1 MSMPMPEKS
10 NHGFSLLGKR
20 SLVLSHIPMFMAPHQ
35 AQVFLAVSLSTADG
49 SDPVKTYLNDQKQTK
64 AKAYVL
70 VSDPLVLSTL
80 APDTKTPLR
89 TFTGKLYR
97 GAWPFDDMANA
108 PVVIPALTVN
118 VTRAIFYRSFVN
130 AAALKELTYYCFQT
144 PETTY
149 LAHVITRPPDF
160 YQLLSAH
167 VDGLAAKAQQGIVE
181 LKFSKVANTMANKL
195 KPKQETSAVT
205 DNRRVQVQTK
215 AELIYDDD
223 PKHLGESMPAM
234 K

>member
-35 AQVFLAVSLSTADG
+35 AQVFLAVSLSAADG

-64 AKAYVL
+64 AQAYVL
-70 VSDPLVLSTL
+70 VSDPLVLPTL
-80 APDTKTPLR
+80 APDAKTPLR

-97 GAWPFDDMANA
+97 GAWPFDDLANA
-108 PVVIPALTVN
+108 QVVIPALTVN
-118 VTRAIFYRSFVN
+118 VTRAIFYHSFVN

-149 LAHVITRPPDF
+149 LAHVITRPPDV
-160 YQLLSAH
+160 YHLLSAQG
-167 VDGLAAKAQQGIVE
+167 DGISVKAQQGIVE
-181 LKFSKVANTMANKL
+181 LNLSKL
-195 KPKQETSAVT
+195 P
-205 DNRRVQVQTK
+205 
-215 AELIYDDD
+215 
-223 PKHLGESMPAM
+223 
-234 K
+234 

>member
-1 MSMPMPEKS
+1 MDMDMPMPEKN

-35 AQVFLAVSLSTADG
+35 AQVFLEVTLSAADG
-49 SDPVKTYLNDQKQTK
+49 SDPAKTYLDDQKQTN

-70 VSDPLVLSTL
+70 VSDPLVLPNL
-80 APDTKTPLR
+80 APDAETPLR

-97 GAWPFDDMANA
+97 GAWPFDDLAKA

-160 YQLLSAH
+160 VQLLSAH
-167 VDGLAAKAQQGIVE
+167 VGDLNVKARQGIIE
-181 LKFSKVANTMANKL
+181 LNFTKVPYTIANKL
-195 KPKQETSAVT
+195 NPKQPMSPVAG
-205 DNRRVQVQTK
+205 NRRVDVQTK

-223 PKHLGESMPAM
+223 PKHLGEAM
-234 K
+234 SA